1 MFLTLIKLTMVF
13 VSMSEIRFPPQTWAL
28 KFFAIILSVLLHP
41 FYASSQDLGIAA
53 IVNDDVISLYDLE
66 ERLDLLIIT
75 SNQKDSPQLRK
86 RLSRQTLNRL
96 IDEKLKLQDAKRLG
110 IKVEQSNLE
119 QAFSDME
126 KQNKMPPGGLTKF
139 LESKGINRS
148 ALIDQIE
155 ASIAWRDTVNKK
167 FRLRISISEEEIDDV
182 INDIK
187 ESKGKPEYL
196 TSEIFFPVNNPNKAN
211 EVLSNVNRLIEQI
224 TSGGNF
230 SALARN
236 YSQSASAAVGGDLGW
251 VRQGQLSKNLDSALS
266 NLKKGNISQAIR
278 TIGGY
283 HIILKRDQRVGLG
296 LPPSG
301 EKIDLRQV
309 FLPLLTTDINEL
321 MAQAKSMAVRATDCS
336 SMKKLEAE
344 SKSSLSGSLGMINTT
359 SLPAAIQA
367 SVRNLPVGKPS
378 NPTTAE
384 GGVIFLMVCN
394 RTGSSAL
401 EIIRPKIKQNL
412 LNERLDITAR
422 GYLRDLRLA
431 AFLDVRI

>member
-1 MFLTLIKLTMVF
+1 MVL
-13 VSMSEIRFPPQTWAL
+13 VSMSEIKFQPQTWAL
-28 KFFAIILSVLLHP
+28 TLFAIMLSVSLHP
-41 FYASSQDLGIAA
+41 SYTSSQGLGIAA

-75 SNQKDSPQLRK
+75 SNQKDSVQLRK

-96 IDEKLKLQDAKRLG
+96 IDEKLKLQEAKSLG
-110 IKVEQSNLE
+110 INVPKSRLE
-119 QAFSDME
+119 QAFFDME

-139 LESKGINRS
+139 LASKGINRL

-155 ASIAWRDTVNKK
+155 ASMAWRDTINKK
-167 FRLRISISEEEIDDV
+167 FRFRISISEEEIDDV
-182 INDIK
+182 INDIRK
-187 ESKGKPEYL
+187 SKGKPEYL
-196 TSEIFFPVNNPNKAN
+196 TSEIFFPVNNPKKAIEALN
-211 EVLSNVNRLIEQI
+211 NANRVIEQI

-251 VRQGQLSKNLDSALS
+251 VRQGQLSKNLDAALS
-266 NLKKGNISQAIR
+266 NLKKGSISKAIR

-283 HIILKRDQRVGLG
+283 YIILKRDQRRGLG
-296 LPPSG
+296 LPQSQ

-309 FLPLLTTDINEL
+309 FLPLLTADINLL
-321 MAQAKSMAVRATDCS
+321 MAQAKSMAARAKDCS

-367 SVRNLPVGKPS
+367 SVRNLPVGTPS

-384 GGVIFLMVCN
+384 GGVKFLMVCK

-401 EIIRPKIKQNL
+401 DIIRPKIKQNL

>member
-1 MFLTLIKLTMVF
+1 MVF
-13 VSMSEIRFPPQTWAL
+13 VSMSEIRFQPQTWAL
-28 KFFAIILSVLLHP
+28 TLFAIMLSILLHP
-41 FYASSQDLGIAA
+41 SYALGQGLGIAA

-75 SNQKDSPQLRK
+75 SNQKDSVQLRK
-86 RLSRQTLNRL
+86 RLSRQTLNHL
-96 IDEKLKLQDAKRLG
+96 IDEKLKLQDAKKLG
-110 IKVEQSNLE
+110 IKIEQSRLE

-139 LESKGINRS
+139 LESKGINRL

-155 ASIAWRDTVNKK
+155 ASMAWRDTINKK
-167 FRLRISISEEEIDDV
+167 FQFRISISEEEIDDV

-196 TSEIFFPVNNPNKAN
+196 TSEIFFPVNNPNKDN
-211 EVLSNVNRLIEQI
+211 EVLSNANRLIEQI

-236 YSQSASAAVGGDLGW
+236 YSKSASAAVGGDLGW
-251 VRQGQLSKNLDSALS
+251 VRQGQLSQNLDSALS
-266 NLKKGNISQAIR
+266 DLKKGSISGAIR

-283 HIILKRDQRVGLG
+283 YIIFKRDQRTGLG
-296 LPPSG
+296 LPPSQ

-309 FLPLLTTDINEL
+309 FLPILTADINVL
-321 MAQAKSMAVRATDCS
+321 LAQAKSMAARATDCS
-336 SMKKLEAE
+336 SMKELEAE
-344 SKSSLSGSLGMINTT
+344 SKSSLSGSLGMINTA
-359 SLPAAIQA
+359 SLPASIQA
-367 SVRNLPVGKPS
+367 SVRDLPVGTPS

-384 GGVIFLMVCN
+384 GGVMFLMVCK

-401 EIIRPKIKQNL
+401 DIIRRKIKQNL

-422 GYLRDLRLA
+422 GYLRDLRLT
-431 AFLDVRI
+431 AFLDIRI